1 MKSKTVLIT
10 GASHGIGSSI
20 AKTFAR
26 SGYNVLI
33 NYFRSENEALHLVNE
48 LKLSNAS
55 VAAFQA
61 DVADCKA
68 VEKMFDF
75 CIQTFGGLDV
85 LINNAAIAQSK
96 LFTDITQE
104 DWQNMLSV
112 NLTGVFH
119 CSQEALKWMLPEK
132 QGKIINLSSIW
143 GMTGASMEVHYAT
156 TKAAIIGLTKSLA
169 KEVGPSGI
177 TVNAIAPGVIMT
189 RMLDDLSTE
198 DVEALKDQTP
208 LGILGKPEDIAKLA
222 LFLASDD
229 ANFITGQVIS
239 PNGGFVI

>member
-1 MKSKTVLIT
+1 MKTKTVLIT
-10 GASHGIGSSI
+10 GASHGIGNSI
-20 AKTFAR
+20 ARIFAVA
-26 SGYNVLI
+26 GYNVLI
-33 NYFRSENEALHLVNE
+33 NYFHSENAAHQLVHD
-48 LKLSNAS
+48 LKAIKAS
-55 VAAFQA
+55 VTSYKAN
-61 DVADCKA
+61 VADRKS
-68 VEKMFDF
+68 VEDMFEH
-75 CIQTFGGLDV
+75 CIQTFGGIDV

-169 KEVGPSGI
+169 KELGPSGI